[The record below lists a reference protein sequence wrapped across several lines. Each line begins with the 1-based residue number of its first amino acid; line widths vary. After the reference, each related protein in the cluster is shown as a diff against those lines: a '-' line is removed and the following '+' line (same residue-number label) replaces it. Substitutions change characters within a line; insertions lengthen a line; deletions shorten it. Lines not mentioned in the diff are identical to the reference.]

1 MHVGNQTKAL
11 PEPVPAP
18 SDDFDRSSATFAS
31 VFSLN
36 KCVLAIRPGMGFLA
50 TLPKL
55 LHALASAV
63 RSHRSRAPRRWA
75 VRFGGGGGGGGEEEV
90 ERLPNV
96 SLKDESTGLGARK
109 VKGAAS

>member
-1 MHVGNQTKAL
+1 MHVGSQTKVL
-11 PEPVPAP
+11 PEPVPAR
-18 SDDFDRSSATFAS
+18 SDDSDRSSATFAS

-36 KCVLAIRPGMGFLA
+36 KCALAIPPGVGILA

-75 VRFGGGGGGGGEEEV
+75 VRFGGGGGGEEEV
-90 ERLPNV
+90 ERLPNI

-109 VKGAAS
+109 VKGAAG